1 MRPQENREGL
11 ENEFR
16 DHKML
21 GGEAQAVSGPREG
34 QLLGKSGERGLSV
47 AVLMFRA
54 QEFQY

>member
-21 GGEAQAVSGPREG
+21 GEATQAVSGPQEG
-34 QLLGKSGERGLSV
+34 QLLGKSGEREASQLQS
-47 AVLMFRA
+47 
-54 QEFQY
+54 